1 VGFFYLSF
9 GAYGIMSRR
18 MLISLIIVIAAV
30 LIAISFIPV
39 AAYVWWA
46 SEASG
51 QTQTGNLIVNIE
63 GKTELIGEDGQP
75 LKILYITKFALL
87 PLAFYIGDKEVTA
100 MRVTVT
106 WTASG
111 QDVNWDTLTIT
122 ISASGTGGYS
132 SSTTSQSKTGSTIF
146 TLPISTSQLGRT
158 PSSGEKITWK
168 LTINV
173 QGTITDIIGN
183 TLTASANPI
192 INTVTT
198 TWYEPTF
205 TVSASTST
213 STTTTDTTSSTTS
226 GDTTVSG
233 GTSSGGGCGGPGK
246 HLVWVHNITP
256 LPNVTEILQP
266 ITYSLILTEITLIAK
281 LISNLKRKKKAP
293 KNE

>member
-1 VGFFYLSF
+1 VLV
-9 GAYGIMSRR
+9 
-18 MLISLIIVIAAV
+18 SLIIVIAAV
-30 LIAISFIPV
+30 LVAISFIPV
-39 AAYVWWA
+39 EAYVWWS

-51 QTQTGNLIVNIE
+51 QTQNGNMTVSIE
-63 GKTELIGEDGQP
+63 GRTELIGEDGQP
-75 LKILYITKFALL
+75 LKILYISKYAML

-100 MRVTVT
+100 MRVTIT

-132 SSTTSQSKTGSTIF
+132 SSTTSHSKTGSTVF

-158 PSSGEKITWK
+158 PSSGEKITWQM
-168 LTINV
+168 TINV
-173 QGTITDIIGN
+173 QGKIEDVVGN

-192 INTVTT
+192 VNTVTT
-198 TWYEPTF
+198 TWYKPTF
-205 TVSASTST
+205 TVSASAST
-213 STTTTDTTSSTTS
+213 STTKTDTTSSTTS

-256 LPNVTEILQP
+256 LPNITEILQP
-266 ITYSLILTEITLIAK
+266 ITYLLILTEIA
-281 LISNLKRKKKAP
+281 LISKLMLRKKNDK
-293 KNE
+293 K

>member
-1 VGFFYLSF
+1 
-9 GAYGIMSRR
+9 MSRR
-18 MLISLIIVIAAV
+18 VLVSLIIVIAAV
-30 LIAISFIPV
+30 LVAISFIPV
-39 AAYVWWA
+39 EAYVWWS

-51 QTQTGNLIVNIE
+51 QTQNGNMTVSIE
-63 GKTELIGEDGQP
+63 GRTELIGEDGQP
-75 LKILYITKFALL
+75 LKILYISKYAML

-100 MRVTVT
+100 MRVTIT

-132 SSTTSQSKTGSTIF
+132 SSTTSHSKTGSTVF

-158 PSSGEKITWK
+158 PSSGEKITWQM
-168 LTINV
+168 TINV
-173 QGTITDIIGN
+173 QGKIEDVVGN

-192 INTVTT
+192 VNTVTT
-198 TWYEPTF
+198 TWYKPTF
-205 TVSASTST
+205 TVSASAST
-213 STTTTDTTSSTTS
+213 STTKTDTTSSTTS

-256 LPNVTEILQP
+256 LPNITEILQP
-266 ITYSLILTEITLIAK
+266 ITYLLILTEIA
-281 LISNLKRKKKAP
+281 LISKLMLRKKNDK
-293 KNE
+293 K